1 MNGKVLITPRGM
13 FKKYYCSNCGTKLEK
28 EKTHRIVKK
37 KDIDYYEYHDAYTYP
52 RKDYDVY
59 KYRLKCP
66 SCQKKIT
73 FYEQRIIKKIQK
85 QRNSIILSQDEI
97 NEYYKSA
104 KRATATKST
113 IRSSLHCLVLF
124 LFFGFLFINKLKEK
138 PPHIIAIVTAL
149 YSYIIIYNAIV
160 GIRQYKGT
168 AKFKHNRC
176 YSYKKTNQLEKLHT
190 YASHN
195 RELVEKSSTC
205 HCFYCKSSFESS
217 QIISYTTDEES
228 ALCPECNNASVIP
241 DSINEPLNEVIISE
255 MHDYWF

>member
-13 FKKYYCSNCGTKLEK
+13 FKKYYCSNCGTKLKK

-37 KDIDYYEYHDAYTYP
+37 KDIDYYEYHDIGAVP
-52 RKDYDVY
+52 LIDYDVY

-85 QRNSIILSQDEI
+85 ERNSIILSQDDI

-104 KRATATKST
+104 KQATVTKTT
-113 IRSSLHCLVLF
+113 IRSFLHWLILF
-124 LFFGFLFINKLKEK
+124 LFFGFLAINRLKGQ

-149 YSYIIIYNAIV
+149 YLCIIVNNAIV

-168 AKFKHNRC
+168 AKLKRNRC
-176 YSYKKTNQLEKLHT
+176 YSYKKTNQLEKMHT

-195 RELVEKSSTC
+195 KELVEKSSTC
-205 HCFYCKSSFESS
+205 YCFHCKSAFESS